1 MSTDLAPAP
10 ASTSAPAQSQCD
22 TCVAPGVIASVAYRN
37 GVRAAD
43 VPIDDLAEAHRNPD
57 WFLWVGLYE
66 PDEELL
72 RKVQAAFGL
81 HDLAVEDAHNAH
93 QRPKLEHYGD
103 DLFVVLRTGRRV
115 PEADRI
121 EFGETHVFVGPRYVV
136 SVRHGS
142 FRSHVG
148 VRARCEADPQLLAR
162 GPGYVLYALM
172 DFVVDQYFP
181 LVDACGDELAQLE
194 ARIFAA
200 EIDHEAASRIY
211 RLKRDLLALKRA
223 TTPLVSIS
231 GHLMRTPCPLVAP
244 DTAVRFQDVN
254 DHVLRIVEII
264 DGLQELSTTA
274 LTANLSLI
282 SQSQNADTRR
292 LAAWAA
298 ILAVPTMVAGIYGMN
313 FEHMPEKNWLLGY
326 PLSLILMFSICLL
339 LYRGFKRSKWL

>member
-1 MSTDLAPAP
+1 MLGIDMTDAPA
-10 ASTSAPAQSQCD
+10 AAPHDA
-22 TCVAPGVIASVAYRN
+22 CVAPGVIASAAYRN
-37 GVRAAD
+37 GVRIAD
-43 VPIDDLAEAHRNPD
+43 VVIDDLAAAHRNPD

-103 DLFVVLRTGRRV
+103 DLFIVLRTAKRI
-115 PEADRI
+115 PEADII
-121 EFGETHVFVGPRYVV
+121 EFGETHIFVGPRYVV

-148 VRARCEADPQLLAR
+148 VRARCEAEPHLLAR
-162 GPGYVLYALM
+162 GPGHVLYALM

-181 LVDACGDELAQLE
+181 IVDCCGDELAELE
-194 ARIFAA
+194 ARIFAG
-200 EIDHEAASRIY
+200 EFDREAATRIY
-211 RLKRDLLALKRA
+211 HLKRDLLALKRA
-223 TTPLVSIS
+223 TTPMVSIS
-231 GHLMRTPCPLVAP
+231 GHLMRTPCPLVSP

-254 DHVLRIVEII
+254 DHVLRIVEAI

-274 LTANLSLI
+274 LAANLSLV
-282 SQSQNADTRR
+282 SLSQNADTRR

-313 FEHMPEKNWLLGY
+313 FEHMPEKNWEFGY
-326 PLSLILMFSICLL
+326 PLSLALMLSVCLL